1 MVRATVADLS
11 GRTTC
16 HWTLASVGLPLDC
29 GEYRVAIILWRVSG
43 FGSVFFSVATVPH
56 LGSAFSL
63 GGDGHTCST
72 PREGALC
79 FRWRG
84 YHDRYLKWRSHCT
97 LFKVAML
104 PRSLFKVEEPLGEV
118 GVDALPQ
125 LTPSL
130 PGVYVEE
137 GARARYARTGLCLWR
152 GGWTLVHT
160 SCLS

>member
-1 MVRATVADLS
+1 M
-11 GRTTC
+11 
-16 HWTLASVGLPLDC
+16 
-29 GEYRVAIILWRVSG
+29 
-43 FGSVFFSVATVPH
+43 
-56 LGSAFSL
+56 
-63 GGDGHTCST
+63 
-72 PREGALC
+72 
-79 FRWRG
+79 
-84 YHDRYLKWRSHCT
+84 
-97 LFKVAML
+97 FKVAML
-104 PRSLFKVEEPLGEV
+104 PLSLFKVGEPLGGV

>member
-1 MVRATVADLS
+1 M
-11 GRTTC
+11 
-16 HWTLASVGLPLDC
+16 PLDC
-29 GEYRVAIILWRVSG
+29 GEYRVAIRLRRVSG
-43 FGSVFFSVATVPH
+43 CHYTVASIGLPLYCGEYRASGPCYFPWQRYHISGSH
-56 LGSAFSL
+56 FSL

-79 FRWRG
+79 LRWRG

-125 LTPSL
+125 LAPSL

-137 GARARYARTGLCLWR
+137 DARARYARTGLCLWR